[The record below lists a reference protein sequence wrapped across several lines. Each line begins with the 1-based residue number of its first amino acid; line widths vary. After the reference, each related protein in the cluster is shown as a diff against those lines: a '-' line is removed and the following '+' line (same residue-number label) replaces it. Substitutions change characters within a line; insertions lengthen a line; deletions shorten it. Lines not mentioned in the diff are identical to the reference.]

1 MAKRKLKL
9 YQRIKRRFERN
20 VILQRI
26 INEED
31 ESARPIP
38 EVVKEYNIKAAILNQ
53 KPGYRLSSISL
64 DNERQDTDRILD
76 IYFYEKIE
84 IVPEEKDVIIWNDKK
99 YQLNKLEDNTIDSDF
114 WRGEIIELSK

>member
-53 KPGYRLSSISL
+53 KPGSRLSSISL